1 MLCDWVM
8 EYRRHLGL
16 GAYEGNLELEYDTL
30 VQSLFRSIEEAYEK
44 DTMQGPRH
52 RYSLSIEEVGK
63 KYFLKLEVHLVICL
77 ILVKICYCY

>member
-44 DTMQGPRH
+44 IRCKALDIDTLYQ
-52 RYSLSIEEVGK
+52 
-63 KYFLKLEVHLVICL
+63 
-77 ILVKICYCY
+77 